1 MLDEAYII
9 EQNGVELLVFPEEEC
24 KEPTL
29 KFIELG
35 TVAPELY
42 DEIYEKY
49 LAKMYEYS
57 T

>member
-49 LAKMYEYS
+49 LAKKYEYS